1 MINDIRKSDM
11 DSSLLKVFVEVA
23 RENSI
28 TKAANKLNFAQSNVT
43 SRIKQLEKSL
53 GFALFHRVPKGVI
66 LSKEGEKLYPYAVEI
81 VKKVELA
88 TFNMKNIDN
97 QEHLIIGS
105 TESNATTRIVPFL
118 VQLHSDFPNMSLEL
132 ITNTTREITKELLNY
147 KVDIAFISGV
157 PKHSDLIVL
166 NKVEE
171 DIVIVEPKVGNAP
184 NVFLSFK
191 NGCAY
196 NEFGQNYLK
205 NSSNEN
211 FKTLEFGN
219 YEIILGCVKAGMGK
233 SLLPLSIVKKHKYEN
248 DLKITTLPKELA
260 NMPTCLVCRK
270 DNIPKIESYLK
281 GYNF

>member
-1 MINDIRKSDM
+1 M

-88 TFNMKNIDN
+88 TFSMKNINN

-132 ITNTTREITKELLNY
+132 ITNTTREITKELLDY
-147 KVDIAFISGV
+147 KVDIAFISGI

-171 DIVIVEPKVGNAP
+171 DIVIVEPKTGDAP

-196 NEFGQNYLK
+196 NEFGQTYLK
-205 NSSNEN
+205 NSSNED

-233 SLLPLSIVKKHKYEN
+233 SLLPMSIVKKHKYEN

-281 GYNF
+281 EYSFL

>member
-1 MINDIRKSDM
+1 M

-53 GFALFHRVPKGVI
+53 GFALFHRVAKGVI

-88 TFNMKNIDN
+88 TFSMKNINN

-132 ITNTTREITKELLNY
+132 ITNTTREITKELLDY

-157 PKHSDLIVL
+157 PKHNDLTVL
-166 NKVEE
+166 NKVDE
-171 DIVIVEPKVGNAP
+171 DIVIVEPKIGNAP

-205 NSSNEN
+205 NSSNED

-219 YEIILGCVKAGMGK
+219 YEIILGCVKAAMGK
-233 SLLPLSIVKKHKYEN
+233 SLLPLSIVKKHNYEN
-248 DLKITTLPKELA
+248 DLKITILPKELVD
-260 NMPTCLVCRK
+260 MPTCLVCRK
-270 DNIPKIESYLK
+270 DNIPKIENYLK
-281 GYNF
+281 EYNFS